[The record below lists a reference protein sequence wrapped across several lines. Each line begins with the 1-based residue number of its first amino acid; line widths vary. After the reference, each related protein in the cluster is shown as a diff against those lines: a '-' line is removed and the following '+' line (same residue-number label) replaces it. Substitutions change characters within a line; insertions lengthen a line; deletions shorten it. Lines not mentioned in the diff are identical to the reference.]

1 MAKVTLTQVQ
11 ALTLAISALNG
22 EEITETTTAEL
33 TEKLTTMRD
42 TLANKSHSKVSEK
55 VLAQRSALS
64 DIILETLTIA
74 NKPVTVSELQRL
86 TPELQTFENGEIIS
100 GQRITSILKNLVVA
114 GKVENT
120 KDKKKSFFSL
130 VK

>member
-22 EEITETTTAEL
+22 EEITEITTAEL

-42 TLANKSHSKVSEK
+42 TLANKSHSKVNEK

-100 GQRITSILKNLVVA
+100 GQRITSILKTLVVA

-120 KDKKKSFFSL
+120 KDKKKSLFSL